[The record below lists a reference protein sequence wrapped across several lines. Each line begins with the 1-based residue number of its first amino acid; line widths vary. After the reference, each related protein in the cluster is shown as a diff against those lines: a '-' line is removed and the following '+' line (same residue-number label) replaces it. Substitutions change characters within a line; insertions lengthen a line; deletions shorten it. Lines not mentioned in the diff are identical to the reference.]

1 MRKNK
6 RWQPSYYPMGV
17 DPYCQQQQP
26 MIMPAPR
33 TIDEVEDII
42 LFWEAKREEWEEKAK
57 KKDEAK
63 KKEEPKKPGQIK
75 FTFLET
81 LGLLVPLYFILVMAS
96 KMSGIALP

>member
-1 MRKNK
+1 MRTSK
-6 RWQPSYYPMGV
+6 RWKPSYYPMGV
-17 DPYCQQQQP
+17 DPYCQPPTP

-57 KKDEAK
+57 KKEAAAK
-63 KKEEPKKPGQIK
+63 ATTPKAIERK

-81 LGLLVPLYFILVMAS
+81 LGLLVPLYVLLTLATKMA
-96 KMSGIALP
+96 GIQLP